1 MAQLNTKQLAGMLYA
16 MGHTFDNLSST
27 YIATEEFLRTQN
39 PAVLGSKQ
47 DYALL
52 QDLRDA
58 ANWTLHY
65 DYSQGISAQ
74 FVQQINARM
83 TRTAAIK
90 PGILRTSANILV
102 HTQFGDYFPPIPQ
115 KEQIQALINR
125 YTQTPQTATSTAP
138 NTETHTQALLHNASA
153 LFAHIAKMQPFGDGN
168 KRTALLA
175 ANGLLFM
182 HSSQQ
187 QTPQERT
194 QPLTHTLIVPTT
206 DPDRSTFNTLLA
218 SWYMHGDPQII
229 DWLAKF
235 NLTYQEL
242 NDVGRP
248 IAVN

>member
-1 MAQLNTKQLAGMLYA
+1 MTQLSTKQLTGMLYA

-52 QDLRDA
+52 QDLQDA

-65 DYSQGISAQ
+65 DYTQGISVE
-74 FVQQINARM
+74 FVQQVNAHM
-83 TRTAAIK
+83 TRTAAIE
-90 PGILRTSANILV
+90 PGVLRTSSNILV

-115 KEQIQALINR
+115 EEQIQALINR
-125 YTQTPQTATSTAP
+125 YTQNYRAATSEAKN
-138 NTETHTQALLHNASA
+138 NTQLLLHNASA
-153 LFAHIAKMQPFGDGN
+153 LFAHLAKMQPFGDGN

-182 HSSQQ
+182 HSNQQ
-187 QTPQERT
+187 QKDQ
-194 QPLTHTLIVPTT
+194 QLSFTLIVPTT

-218 SWYMHGDPQII
+218 AWYMHQDPQII
-229 DWLAKF
+229 DWLTDF
-235 NLTYQEL
+235 NLTHQEL
-242 NDVGRP
+242 DDEGRP
-248 IAVN
+248 ITVK

>member
-1 MAQLNTKQLAGMLYA
+1 MTQLSTKQLTGMLYA

-65 DYSQGISAQ
+65 DYTQGISVEY
-74 FVQQINARM
+74 VQQINAHM
-83 TRTAAIK
+83 TRTAAIE
-90 PGILRTSANILV
+90 PGVLRSSSNILV

-115 KEQIQALINR
+115 KEEIQTLIDH
-125 YTQTPQTATSTAP
+125 YTQDHQKPASDTEDSTSL
-138 NTETHTQALLHNASA
+138 LLHNSSA
-153 LFAHIAKMQPFGDGN
+153 LFAHLAKMQPFGDGN

-175 ANGLLFM
+175 ANGLLLL

-187 QTPQERT
+187 QIDGSLPY
-194 QPLTHTLIVPTT
+194 TLIVPTT

-218 SWYMHGDPQII
+218 AWYMHQDPQII
-229 DWLAKF
+229 DWLTDF
-235 NLTYQEL
+235 NLTHQEL
-242 NDVGRP
+242 DDEGRP
-248 IAVN
+248 ITVK